1 MNLSLKSGFNKVEV
15 STDLS
20 CQGSY
25 QKEIYIAPNSMLF
38 PNPVKD
44 VAYLLIGGTSKNI
57 QYIIYDVQGNV
68 VKDKSII
75 SSSKCKKAII
85 QASKLIKN
93 HGRMLVRKS
102 GTEPKIRIMGESEN
116 KFLLLKW
123 LNNCTRLFKSHNL
136 A

>member
-25 QKEIYIAPNSMLF
+25 QKEIYIAPNSVLF

-68 VKDKSII
+68 VKDNSIRLESNNRKHPIDISTLVSGNYFLNII
-75 SSSKCKKAII
+75 SEQKRET
-85 QASKLIKN
+85 IKFI
-93 HGRMLVRKS
+93 KQ
-102 GTEPKIRIMGESEN
+102 
-116 KFLLLKW
+116 
-123 LNNCTRLFKSHNL
+123 
-136 A
+136 